1 MKNTYS
7 VYLVE
12 EDCEGCTN
20 CVKNCPTKAIRVHQG
35 RAWIK
40 EEYCIDCAAC
50 IRNCEYH
57 AKQTKTTKPQEALDE
72 NYNIALIPPSFY
84 AQIPPEITPNIL
96 KHKLLNMGFAGVIN
110 VSVGAVVYSTYV
122 SHLLENKE
130 NTTDPL
136 ISSAC
141 PVVLRYIRLLYPE
154 LLDLVIKYDSPLEI
168 AASLIKEKLSENYAE
183 DDIKLYFITPCPA
196 KHTAVYYPPGK
207 KSSYLTGAISVS
219 DIINSLREASDTVD
233 KLQIQSELDEIE
245 DSLPVMTALAW
256 GKTGGESC
264 LNNLPQK
271 NIINI
276 DGLQRIEP
284 VLAEISRNNFSD
296 VDYLELTACP
306 GGCLGGVL
314 NIVNPF
320 QGMINLEN
328 YIKDNDN
335 TSGKNYSD
343 LASKKYLINTF
354 KQPEVMPDENKAGT
368 FQSALARWQ
377 ALEEEKE
384 LLPGLDCAACGAPD
398 CETLAEDIVDDYAE
412 RTDCIF
418 MLRQEIESLAGR
430 MSELVSALPP
440 AMGRNI
446 KEEDQTE

>member
-7 VYLVE
+7 VYLVK

-57 AKQTKTTKPQEALDE
+57 AKQTKTTRLHEALDDK
-72 NYNIALIPPSFY
+72 YNIALIPPSFY
-84 AQIPPEITPNIL
+84 AQIPSEITPDIL
-96 KHKLLNMGFAGVIN
+96 KHKLLNMGFSGAIN
-110 VSVGAVVYSTYV
+110 VSVGAVIYSAHV
-122 SHLLENKE
+122 SHLLENK
-130 NTTDPL
+130 NTTAEPM

-154 LLDLVIKYDSPLEI
+154 LLDLVIKFDSPLEI
-168 AASLIKEKLSENYAE
+168 TARIIKEQLSINYSE
-183 DDIKLYFITPCPA
+183 DDINPYFITPCPA

-207 KSSYLTGAISVS
+207 KSSYLTGAIGVS
-219 DIINSLREASDTVD
+219 DIINSLREASDNFVD
-233 KLQIQSELDEIE
+233 SQIQIELDEIE
-245 DSLPVMTALAW
+245 DSFPVMEALAW
-256 GKTGGESC
+256 GKTGGENC
-264 LNNLPQK
+264 LNNLPSQ

-276 DGLQRIEP
+276 DGLKRIEP
-284 VLAEISRNNFSD
+284 VLAEISRNNFKD

-320 QGMINLEN
+320 QGMINLET
-328 YIKDNDN
+328 YIKNN
-335 TSGKNYSD
+335 ENYSRIHQPD
-343 LASKKYLINTF
+343 LSSEKYLIDTF
-354 KQPEVMPDENKAGT
+354 EQPEVMPEENKAGT

-418 MLRQEIESLAGR
+418 MLRQEIERLAGR

-446 KEEDQTE
+446 KEDD